1 MSILVIGDIMLD
13 INYITNVNRIA
24 PEANIPIY
32 NILETKYILGGASN
46 VAFNLNNLNMN
57 VELISII
64 GDDSQGIII
73 KDKLD
78 SFNIKNKLFKDKNRH
93 TTQKNRIFLDNKLCV
108 RYDIEDTNEIE
119 TNIENDIIT
128 YVLNKQ
134 NVLGII
140 ISDYDKGLITEKL
153 SQIIIDYSNKNSIPI
168 FVDPKLKNYMKY
180 KNCFLF
186 KPNIFEAEHITNQTN
201 YENQLN
207 IIKQKINCKHILL
220 TRGKEGM
227 ILDSID
233 NKIEHNNIIDVVDVV
248 DVTGAGDIVMAV
260 LVYNYIKT
268 NNLFESAKLANY
280 IGGKSVKVV
289 GNYNVTIN
297 DIDEY
302 YTKFNS
308 SFKILDNKLD
318 NKLDKIIFDNEIDN
332 IKKISLLNSN
342 NKIVFTN
349 GCFDI
354 LHSAHI
360 ELLQFSKSQGDILV
374 VGLNSDESIKRIKG
388 QERPIN
394 DINERSKIL
403 SLFSFIDYIIIF
415 NDDTP
420 YNVINILKP
429 NILIKG
435 ADYNINNVIGNDLVK
450 EVIFFNLIKEKSS
463 TRIINKIKTIKTIN

>member
-435 ADYNINNVIGNDLVK
+435 ADYNINNVIGSDLVK